1 MIKLSALWA
10 LLLLPLCSFSYT
22 FGYTGNAALGG
33 NTWGMTTPILGITTE
48 AGMDISGVIYNYTA
62 VKELQDDFTVT
73 IQNEDTEGG
82 YIFQETD
89 DWSDGPGMRIQKVI
103 ALPYTPLERFGTG
116 SIATTGTG
124 SVEDASVLYMYRWD
138 NCRDPQNDPNCPGYI
153 APLPVMPVIEIYDA
167 LDDDNV
173 DKAIEETD
181 SELYNK
187 EKEESKDTEEE
198 EEEKGRLEIAL
209 AASENALTIAGGASQ
224 ASLLKAMNIATN
236 LSNYYVARVPGGVY
250 SETISLQGGTI
261 VDNRRALRSLGQ
273 DNLMNEMIGEQ
284 YK

>member
-124 SVEDASVLYMYRWD
+124 TVEDASVLYMYRWD
-138 NCRDPQNDPNCPGYI
+138 NCRNAQNDPSCPNYI
-153 APLPVMPVIEIYDA
+153 QPLPVIPKIDIYDVM
-167 LDDDNV
+167 DDDAV
-173 DKAIEETD
+173 KDATEETD
-181 SELYNK
+181 SDLY
-187 EKEESKDTEEE
+187 
-198 EEEKGRLEIAL
+198 EEEKKTEQDEEADEERQLLEIAL
-209 AASENALTIAGGASQ
+209 ASTSNALTIANAVTQSAILQ
-224 ASLLKAMNIATN
+224 SMNIATN
-236 LSNYYVARVPGGVY
+236 VSSYYSFVIPSTTYQDTVN
-250 SETISLQGGTI
+250 LQGGNI
-261 VDNRRALRSLGQ
+261 VDNKRALRSLGQ
-273 DNLMNEMIGEQ
+273 DKLMNEMIGEQ

>member
-1 MIKLSALWA
+1 VIKLSALWA

-124 SVEDASVLYMYRWD
+124 TVEDASVLYMYRWD

-153 APLPVMPVIEIYDA
+153 TPLPVIPKIEIYDA
-167 LDDDNV
+167 LEDEYVQDATEKTDGV
-173 DKAIEETD
+173 GTDKDEEIR
-181 SELYNK
+181 E
-187 EKEESKDTEEE
+187 TEEE
-198 EEEKGRLEIAL
+198 DEEKDRLEIAL